1 MTEQLQ
7 CVSIF
12 LLHPLVKLV
21 DMPIQKPL
29 TPQRQPKT
37 GEVKRAQGRAGS
49 ASFNARIEGIQ
60 YDVLEELTGYA
71 VRRAQLSIYEDFS
84 ATLGVEGIT
93 PQRFSSLVIIGSNP
107 GISQTRLAEV
117 MGIARSG
124 VVSIIDNFEQAGLV
138 ERQDSGDRRSYNL
151 RLTKDGQRQLKKYKN
166 AVREHDDRVTQQLT
180 AEERQQLRVL
190 LGKLCVGPKS

>member
-1 MTEQLQ
+1 
-7 CVSIF
+7 
-12 LLHPLVKLV
+12 
-21 DMPIQKPL
+21 MPIPKKT
-29 TPQRQPKT
+29 TPEKRHRT
-37 GEVKRAQGRAGS
+37 GDSKRVQGKSGA
-49 ASFNARIEGIQ
+49 ASFNARIEGIN

-71 VRRAQLSIYEDFS
+71 VRRAQLSIYDDFA
-84 ATLGVEGIT
+84 ATLGVQGIT

-151 RLTKDGQRQLKKYKN
+151 CLTADGQRQLKKYKT
-166 AVREHDDRVTQQLT
+166 AVRQHDDRVTQQLT
-180 AEERQQLRVL
+180 EEERQQLRGL
-190 LGKLCVGPKS
+190 LGKLCMTPQL